1 MIKAA
6 IIASFCLLA
15 ATLPSLSQ
23 DPTSTATQEGI
34 RRQYN
39 TMVLR
44 DTLKKADDAL
54 AKNDLAAAAKL
65 YDASWDLILSIG
77 PGVEAETRHTQQ
89 GIAAA
94 RMPLAMDAQKR
105 GDYRQADREVN
116 DVVRIDPNN
125 QNAIIFKKGNDEILG
140 ATWHKNPTPD
150 VVAKVQYYEER
161 RKTNDTVVQDAR
173 LLFEAGHVTEA
184 EAKLDAALRED
195 PNNNAARYYLNL
207 ISNERFQRSVRDKE
221 VVA

>member
-23 DPTSTATQEGI
+23 DPTSTASNEGI

-44 DTLKKADDAL
+44 ETLKKADDTL
-54 AKNDLAAAAKL
+54 AKNDLPAAAKL
-65 YDASWDLILSIG
+65 YDAAWDLILSIG
-77 PGVEAETRHTQQ
+77 PGVENETRHTQQ

-105 GDYRQADREVN
+105 TDYPEADRQVN
-116 DVVRIDPNN
+116 D
-125 QNAIIFKKGNDEILG
+125 IL
-140 ATWHKNPTPD
+140 
-150 VVAKVQYYEER
+150 R
-161 RKTNDTVVQDAR
+161 RK
-173 LLFEAGHVTEA
+173 LKG
-184 EAKLDAALRED
+184 
-195 PNNNAARYYLNL
+195 
-207 ISNERFQRSVRDKE
+207 
-221 VVA
+221 